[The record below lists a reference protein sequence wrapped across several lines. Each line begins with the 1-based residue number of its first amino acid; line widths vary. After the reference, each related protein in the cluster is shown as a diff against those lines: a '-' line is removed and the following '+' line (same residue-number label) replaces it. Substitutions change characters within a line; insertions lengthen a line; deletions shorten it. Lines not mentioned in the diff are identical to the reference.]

1 MNGTPASSPAIP
13 QPTVIDAN
21 QAEIT
26 APTLPATP
34 APAPATSGVAET
46 DAKIEAWFQKHFHG
60 LGAKLTV
67 EVYNALHAAKEDLLR
82 ILGDSQ

>member
-1 MNGTPASSPAIP
+1 MDTTPASSPAIP

-26 APTLPATP
+26 VGVLPATP

-60 LGAKLTV
+60 LGAQLTV
-67 EVYNALHAAKEDLLR
+67 ELYNAIHAAKEDLLR
-82 ILGDSQ
+82 ILGDAD